1 MTSSNPNARV
11 ERLLA
16 LLLIAGMKDAS
27 MTDKSIALTRV
38 GFSSPEIA
46 EMLGTTRLVVN
57 QLLYVARRGKTRKTG
72 SRKAKR

>member
-1 MTSSNPNARV
+1 MSSENPNARV

-16 LLLIAGMKDAS
+16 LLLIERMKDES
-27 MTDKSIALTRV
+27 MTDKSMALTRV

-46 EMLGTTRLVVN
+46 EMLGTTRLVIN

-72 SRKAKR
+72 RKAKR